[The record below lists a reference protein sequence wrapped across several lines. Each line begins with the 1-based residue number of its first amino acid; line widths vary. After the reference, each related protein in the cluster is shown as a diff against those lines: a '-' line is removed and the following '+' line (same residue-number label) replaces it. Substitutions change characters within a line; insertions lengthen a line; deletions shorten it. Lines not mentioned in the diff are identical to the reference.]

1 MLYLSHKRIVIEEL
15 HMRIVSKKHFGA
27 LRVAIIASAFAL
39 AFQPLTGGVS
49 FALEGVVGEET
60 AQNMQTNISENE

>member
-39 AFQPLTGGVS
+39 AFQPLAGGVS
-49 FALEGVVGEET
+49 FALEV
-60 AQNMQTNISENE
+60 